1 MNDALGPEWRY
12 APTSL
17 FVLGAPHSFGLFDEI
32 EIFVDIFIR
41 FVEFDVVIVD
51 IVDRLRCV
59 AKRHSA
65 SQKIKGDKFWVD
77 FSNIL
82 GPTAK
87 LILFTLKT
95 TNCNQWKM
103 LIQMSHLFHITTQK
117 NRCLF
122 IVIVRLV

>member
-1 MNDALGPEWRY
+1 MVNFINILLESFFVQKCFAQFFSTCILAEKALSYKKCAHKY

-17 FVLGAPHSFGLFDEI
+17 FVLGAPHSFRLFDEI

-87 LILFTLKT
+87 LIMFTLK
-95 TNCNQWKM
+95 N
-103 LIQMSHLFHITTQK
+103 H
-117 NRCLF
+117 
-122 IVIVRLV
+122 